1 MHDHELEQWRHDHVF
16 AQDRRKPGESRTRI
30 VITITA
36 AMTLIEIVAGL
47 RYGSMALL
55 ADGLHMASHAV
66 ALSITA
72 FAYLYARRNAGNRRF
87 SFGTGKVNALG
98 GFTGA
103 VLLAVFALFMAVES
117 IGRLLHPVQIVFDQ
131 AIFVAVVGLAV
142 NGISAL
148 ILGAT
153 HDSDAHHDH
162 NLKSAYLHVLAD
174 ALTSI
179 TAIVALLAAKY
190 LDLVWMD
197 PLMGIVGSILVA
209 RWSIG
214 LLSTT
219 ASVLLDRQAS
229 ENLAQAI
236 KNALEADEDTRVTD
250 LHVWSIGPEIYSALI
265 SVVAHEPATPA
276 EYKSRIPDALRLV
289 HISIEIQECPSA
301 ERSERVS
308 PIGRVQGGS

>member
-1 MHDHELEQWRHDHVF
+1 MHDHELEHWRHDHVF

-30 VITITA
+30 VIAITA
-36 AMTLIEIVAGL
+36 AMMLIEIVAGL

-72 FAYLYARRNAGNRRF
+72 VAYLYARRNAGNRRF

-103 VLLAVFALFMAVES
+103 VLLAVFALFMAIES
-117 IGRLLHPVQIVFDQ
+117 IGRLLHPIHIVFDQ
-131 AIFVAVVGLAV
+131 AILVAVAGLAV

-148 ILGAT
+148 ILGAGAV
-153 HDSDAHHDH
+153 SDAYHDHDH

-190 LDLVWMD
+190 FGFVWMD
-197 PLMGIVGSILVA
+197 PIMGIVGSILVA
-209 RWSIG
+209 RWSFG
-214 LLSTT
+214 LLGTT
-219 ASVLLDRQAS
+219 ASVLLDRQAP
-229 ENLAQAI
+229 ENLAQAV
-236 KNALEADEDTRVTD
+236 KHALEADQDTRVTD
-250 LHVWSIGPEIYSALI
+250 LHVWSIGPEIFSALI
-265 SVVAHEPATPA
+265 SVVAHNPATPA
-276 EYKSRIPDALRLV
+276 EYKSRIPDTLGLV
-289 HISIEIQECPSA
+289 HVSIEIQECPSA
-301 ERSERVS
+301 ERSERVHTVD
-308 PIGRVQGGS
+308 RV

>member
-30 VITITA
+30 VIAITA
-36 AMTLIEIVAGL
+36 AMMLIEIAAGL

-72 FAYLYARRNAGNRRF
+72 VAYLYARRNAGNRRF

-103 VLLAVFALFMAVES
+103 VLLAVFALFMAIES
-117 IGRLLHPVQIVFDQ
+117 IGRLLHPIHIVFDQ
-131 AIFVAVVGLAV
+131 AILVAVAGLAV

-148 ILGAT
+148 ILGAGAV
-153 HDSDAHHDH
+153 SDAHHDHDH

-190 LDLVWMD
+190 FGFVWMD
-197 PLMGIVGSILVA
+197 PIMGIVGSILVA
-209 RWSIG
+209 RWSFG
-214 LLSTT
+214 LLGTT
-219 ASVLLDRQAS
+219 ASVLLDRQAP
-229 ENLAQAI
+229 ENLAQAV
-236 KNALEADEDTRVTD
+236 KNALEADQDTRVTD
-250 LHVWSIGPEIYSALI
+250 LHVWSIGPKIFSALI
-265 SVVAHEPATPA
+265 SVVAHDPATPA
-276 EYKSRIPDALRLV
+276 EYKSRIPDTLGLV
-289 HISIEIQECPSA
+289 HVSIEIQECPSA
-301 ERSERVS
+301 ERSERVHAVN
-308 PIGRVQGGS
+308 RV